1 MATKVDEASA
11 LFFWNQLREAR
22 AQALRD
28 AEDFHDLLFTFERLG
43 AYLRGSTGNGLSAY
57 REAILQLVAPNVDG
71 TGTFQSDFEPQ
82 QLLELVRIARNDAL
96 HQGASARHLTINAI
110 RVALLLEDALMNQV
124 FPQRVRHFMV
134 ANPTCAELWQP
145 LGVVRH
151 SMLANSFSYLPI
163 KDEAGNWKL
172 LSDYSVVRFI
182 RGSGQRKRLDMSVG
196 EALKSGLELDSTITV
211 DVDQEVA
218 NVLSAPAEPFNGRP
232 FLVLEAGGA
241 RLAGILTAFD
251 LL

>member
-1 MATKVDEASA
+1 MTTKIDEASA
-11 LFFWNQLREAR
+11 LFFRNQLREAR

-28 AEDFHDLLFTFERLG
+28 AEDFHALLFTFERLG
-43 AYLRGSTGNGLSAY
+43 AYLRGGTGRGFGAY
-57 REAILQLVAPNVDG
+57 KEAILQLVAPNVDG
-71 TGTFQSDFEPQ
+71 TATPQTDFEPQ
-82 QLLELVRIARNDAL
+82 HLLELVRIARNDAL

-110 RVALLLEDALMNQV
+110 RIALLLEDALMNQV
-124 FPQRVRHFMV
+124 IPQLVRHFMV

-163 KDEAGNWKL
+163 KDERGNWML
-172 LSDYSVVRFI
+172 LSDYSVARFI
-182 RGSGQRKRLDMSVG
+182 RGPDRTKRLDMSVG
-196 EALKSGLELDSTITV
+196 EALKLNLELKLDKPVAV
-211 DVDQEVA
+211 DVDQEVPK
-218 NVLSAPAEPFNGRP
+218 LLEKPFNGLP

>member
-1 MATKVDEASA
+1 MAAKVDEASA
-11 LFFWNQLREAR
+11 LFFRNQLREAR

-43 AYLRGSTGNGLSAY
+43 AYLRGSTGNGMSAY
-57 REAILQLVAPNVDG
+57 KEAILQLVAPNVGG
-71 TGTFQSDFEPQ
+71 TGTPQTDFAPQ

-96 HQGASARHLTINAI
+96 HQGASARHLTTNAI
-110 RVALLLEDALMNQV
+110 RVALLLEDALMAQV
-124 FPQRVRHFMV
+124 IPQRVRHFMV
-134 ANPTCAELWQP
+134 ASPTCAELWQP

-163 KDEAGNWKL
+163 KDAGGGWKL
-172 LSDYSVVRFI
+172 LSDYSVVQFI
-182 RGSGQRKRLDMSVG
+182 RSGDRRTRLDMSVG
-196 EALKSGLELDSTITV
+196 EALKQGLPLDLTTTV
-211 DVDQEVA
+211 DVDQEVPD
-218 NVLSAPAEPFNGRP
+218 VLAKPFNGRP
-232 FLVLEAGGA
+232 FLVLEDGGS